1 MNMTAVIITGLICV
15 TLVAIT
21 ILNRGGKDGKH

>member
-1 MNMTAVIITGLICV
+1 MNMTAIIITGLICF
-15 TLVAIT
+15 TLVCIT